1 LIKIKFLGATGTV
14 TGSMYLFDVD
24 GRKFLLESGLFQG
37 PRELEERNYREF
49 NFDPAEIEYII
60 LTHGHL
66 DHIGILP
73 RLVREGFTGEI
84 VTTPA
89 TRDIASIMLI
99 DAAKIQEEEAYSI
112 SKRNMRKGLPPVAP
126 LYDSGD
132 AVLTLRHFT
141 KMVNYG
147 ETFTIFDSVKVTFRD
162 AGHILGSSFIE
173 MEFENGK
180 KLVFSGDL
188 GNYNKPIVR
197 DPDSPVMK
205 DADFVIMETT
215 YGNREH
221 RSIEESVAEL
231 REAIIDTFERGGN
244 VIIPS
249 FALERAQDILYYL
262 REFYEEGSLPE
273 GVQVFLDSPLAISA
287 THIFRAHPECFDDET
302 RELIKRHRDPFSF
315 PGLKFTRSVEE
326 SKKIN
331 NIKSGAIIIA
341 GSGMCTGGRIKHH
354 LKHNLWREEASV
366 VFVGYQARGT
376 LGRDI
381 VDGKEKVTIYGEE
394 VRVRARVYTINGFS
408 SHAGRDGLL
417 NWALKFENPEFFLV
431 HGEHESQEAF
441 ASLLREHKR
450 SVTIPGY
457 GEEITI

>member
-1 LIKIKFLGATGTV
+1 MVKIKFLGATGTV
-14 TGSMYLFDVD
+14 TGSMYLFDVN
-24 GRKFLLESGLFQG
+24 GRKFLLEAGLFQG

-49 NFDPAEIEYII
+49 AFAPSEIEYII

-73 RLVREGFTGEI
+73 RLVKEGFNGEI
-84 VTTPA
+84 ITTPA
-89 TRDIASIMLI
+89 TRDIASIMLL
-99 DAAKIQEEEAYSI
+99 DAAKIQEEEAYSM
-112 SKRNMRKGLPPVAP
+112 SKRNMRKGLPPVDP
-126 LYDSGD
+126 LYDVGD
-132 AVLTLRHFT
+132 AVLALRHFT

-147 ETFTIFDSVKVTFRD
+147 ESVTLFDTVNITFRD
-162 AGHILGSSFIE
+162 AGHILGSAFVE
-173 MEFENGK
+173 MEFENGP

-205 DADFVIMETT
+205 DADYVMIETT

-221 RSIEESVAEL
+221 KSIEESVEEL
-231 REAIIDTFERGGN
+231 REAIVDTFRRGGN

-262 REFYEEGSLPE
+262 REFYEDGTLPR
-273 GVQVFLDSPLAISA
+273 GAQVFLDSPLAISA
-287 THIFRAHPECFDDET
+287 TNIFRAHPECFDDET
-302 RELIKRHRDPFSF
+302 REILKRHKDPFSF

-331 NIKSGAIIIA
+331 HINSGAIIIA

-366 VFVGYQARGT
+366 VFVGYQAKGT
-376 LGRDI
+376 LGREI
-381 VDGKEKVTIYGEE
+381 IEGKEKVTIYGEE
-394 VRVRARVYTINGFS
+394 VRVRARIYTINGFS

-417 NWALKFENPEFFLV
+417 DWTEKFADPEFLLV
-431 HGEHESQEAF
+431 HGESESQEAF
-441 ASLLREHKR
+441 QTLLKERGR
-450 SVTIPGY
+450 RVSIPAY
-457 GEEITI
+457 MQELNL